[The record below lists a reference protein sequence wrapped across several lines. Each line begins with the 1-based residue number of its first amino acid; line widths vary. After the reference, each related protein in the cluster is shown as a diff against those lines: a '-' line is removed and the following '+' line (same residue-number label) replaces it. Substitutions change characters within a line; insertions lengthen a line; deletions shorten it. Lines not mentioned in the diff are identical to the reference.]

1 MNLNVPKE
9 DQMIKQ
15 QENTDFRFV
24 LNDALKIFF
33 KDAVKVSIK
42 HPSQALYFLKTVRWQ
57 EQASKR
63 REKWEQQGIHVPPIV
78 IFSITHKCNLNC
90 KGCYEK
96 SIRPPAKKELTDKQ
110 IRDIIKQAHELGI
123 SFVVAAGGE
132 PFIRQDFFNIT
143 KDYQD
148 IIFVIFTNGLLL
160 NEENIKKIKKQKNV
174 VPLISLEGC
183 EEETDEKRGKGVYTR
198 LENTMKKLKKQDLF
212 FGTSLTLTKSN
223 FETITSETF
232 IQNLINLGC
241 KFFLF
246 VEYNPIKPGTE
257 SWMVTQA
264 QREKTMDIMRSFRQ
278 KWSALFISVPG
289 DEDEIGGC
297 LAAGRGFI
305 HISAEGDVEPCPFA
319 PYSDMNLNNVSLKD
333 ALNSDFLKKIRE
345 NHAQIHGNSG
355 SCALWE
361 KRELVQSLLKE
372 TKK

>member
-1 MNLNVPKE
+1 
-9 DQMIKQ
+9 MIQQQ
-15 QENTDFRFV
+15 QENTDFRFI
-24 LNDALKIFF
+24 LNDTLKVFF
-33 KDAVKVSIK
+33 KDAVKVSIR
-42 HPSQALYFLKTVRWQ
+42 HPSQALFFIKTLQ
-57 EQASKR
+57 YQKQASKR
-63 REKWEQQGIHVPPIV
+63 REQWEQKGTHVPPIM

-96 SIRPPAKKELTDKQ
+96 AIRPPAKKELTDKQ
-110 IRDIIKQAHELGI
+110 LRNIVKEAHDLGI
-123 SFVVAAGGE
+123 SFVVVAGGE
-132 PFIRQDFFNIT
+132 PFMKPKFFKIT
-143 KDYQD
+143 KDYPD
-148 IIFVIFTNGLLL
+148 IIFVIFTNGLLI
-160 NEENIKKIKKQKNV
+160 NEETIKSQKNI

-183 EEETDEKRGKGVYTR
+183 EEETDDMRGQGVYDR
-198 LENTMKKLKKQDLF
+198 LQKTMTKLNKNNLF

-257 SWMVTQA
+257 DWMITQA
-264 QREKTMDIMRSFRQ
+264 QREKTMDVMRSFRQ
-278 KWSALFISVPG
+278 KWHALFISVPG

-345 NHAQIHGNSG
+345 NHAQIHGSSG

-361 KRELVQSLLKE
+361 KREMVQSLLKE